1 MQYALKYSSHQT
13 VKPLARLSPNGQTTR
28 SSLTKRSNPSLVSHQ
43 TVKPLTRYEIGTC
56 PKEDEVTEYF
66 FLFSNMYWNLFP

>member
-13 VKPLARLSPNGQTTR
+13 VRPLAPLSPNGQTTR
-28 SSLTKRSNPSLVSHQ
+28 SSLTKRSNHSLVSHQ

-66 FLFSNMYWNLFP
+66 FLLSNMYWNLFP

>member
-13 VKPLARLSPNGQTTR
+13 VRPLVR
-28 SSLTKRSNPSLVSHQ
+28 LTKRSNHSLVSHQ

-56 PKEDEVTEYF
+56 PKEDEVTDFF